1 MLHSHVF
8 WVARLDM
15 YLFGICNNGSL
26 MDSHINRTAIL
37 FIPIYN
43 EFKAKIRLF
52 LFILRLASCTTSF
65 PEISFT
71 CQRTQPMR

>member
-1 MLHSHVF
+1 MLHSHAF

-43 EFKAKIRLF
+43 EFIAEIDCFYLF
-52 LFILRLASCTTSF
+52 
-65 PEISFT
+65 
-71 CQRTQPMR
+71 